1 MPSTTFETFPFP
13 VGLTPNLP
21 AASYATE
28 PRAIAVAQAA
38 RGLLEFRDRWLNPP
52 EWVDWADR
60 AVSRLPATPGAPRGL
75 HISTTKMLSVSCWL
89 STVVAED
96 SFLTPMRCGTSLP
109 RGWCSSRPGLGRDCA
124 AVRRA
129 RLFARR
135 TAATLP
141 PRFAAEAPAAGSPG
155 RGISPL
161 PDTVHTAGARRGQ
174 ARAGSGRRHDR
185 LGGASVVVDVLD
197 RAVAAGN
204 RSPSEGRRR
213 PLPRTRRRRPNR
225 RRSPLP
231 RPSPA
236 PYDQPPW
243 SSQAGHGSRPSW
255 RACSRIARLSNP
267 CARRLFHSLRPL
279 EARRHRVLD
288 GGRSCTGVVPCRS

>member
-213 PLPRTRRRRPNR
+213 PLPRTRRRRPEPASVAPASTLS
-225 RRSPLP
+225 RSLRSTAVVFSSGPRVSAVMAGLFAHRTPVQPLRAPPLP
-231 RPSPA
+231 QPA
-236 PYDQPPW
+236 
-243 SSQAGHGSRPSW
+243 SA
-255 RACSRIARLSNP
+255 
-267 CARRLFHSLRPL
+267 
-279 EARRHRVLD
+279 
-288 GGRSCTGVVPCRS
+288 